1 MVSTKELNRLFRSL
15 GQNPTEA
22 EVQDMVRQFDTDGLL
37 HFDFIRQLSLT
48 SLNTAGIVIIHL
60 SIIVIASSNYYF
72 ITFSCYLL
80 I

>member
-22 EVQDMVRQFDTDGLL
+22 EVQDMVRQFDTDGQL

-48 SLNTAGIVIIHL
+48 SLNTAGMIIHL

-72 ITFSCYLL
+72 ITFSCYLM